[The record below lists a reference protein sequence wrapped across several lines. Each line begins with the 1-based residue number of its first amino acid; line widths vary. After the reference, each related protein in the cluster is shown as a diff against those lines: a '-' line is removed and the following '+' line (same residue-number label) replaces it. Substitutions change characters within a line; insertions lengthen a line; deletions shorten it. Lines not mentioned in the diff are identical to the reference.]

1 MYAELHVLSN
11 FSFLRGA
18 SFPEEL
24 VERAAQLGY
33 RAIAITDEC
42 SVAGIVRAHEAA
54 KKFNLPL
61 IVGAK
66 LICKDALTLIALARS
81 RRGYAQL
88 CRLITQARRAAG
100 KGSFSLERTWLE
112 GALDECSLIWLPNES
127 TARADGEWLHTR
139 FAGRLWIGIE
149 LHHDGFDREHIGR
162 ARELSTLLSLPVTA
176 CGGVLMHVRERK
188 LLHDVLTAIRLR
200 TPLLQCGYALE
211 PNRDR
216 HLHSIKVLAARYP
229 AEWLT
234 ESVRIAEQCRFSLDE
249 IKYQFPAELVPE
261 GHTAASWLRT
271 LSYAGARER
280 WADQIPE
287 NVKTLLEHELSL
299 IAELKYEHF
308 FLTVWDLVNFARERR
323 ILCQGRG
330 SAANSVVCYCLGI
343 TVVDPS
349 RQSVLFERF
358 ISKERHEPPDI
369 DVDFEHE
376 RREEVMQYLY
386 ERYGR
391 HRAGIAATVITYR
404 LKSALRDVGK
414 VLGFDLLQIE
424 RLIGALARRESEDPQ
439 ELPKWLAEVGFDAT
453 NPMVERLM
461 QLVAE
466 IVGFPRHLSQHV
478 GGFVIAAHRLD
489 ELVPIE
495 NATMPN
501 RTVIQWDKDDLESLG
516 LLKVDVLALGML
528 TAIRR
533 TLDLHNRATGESLTL
548 ATIPTEDPQT
558 YEMFCRADTVGVF
571 QIESRAQMSMLPRLK
586 PREFYDLV
594 VEIGLVRPG
603 PIVGDMVHPYLR
615 RRMGLEPITYPSE
628 AVRRV
633 LQRTLGIPIWQEQA
647 MELAVVAA
655 GFTLGEADALR
666 RAMAAWRRH
675 GNLDT
680 FHEKLLR
687 GLQERGY
694 SEQFAD
700 QLWRQ
705 LQGFSAYGFPESHAA
720 SFAAIAYASGWLKCH
735 SPAAFAAGLIN
746 SQPMGFYTPQQIIRD
761 AREHGVEVRAVD
773 VTRSV
778 WDCTLEIDAPGQ
790 VPVLRLGLRLVKGL
804 SKAAAAALLVAR
816 DIRHFTDMADLVR
829 RSRLARRDLELLAGA
844 NALSSLTGNR
854 HHAAWAL
861 AGVDT
866 EFALLAD
873 ASPREATPLLRAP
886 SEGQN
891 ILADFRS
898 TGISLRRHPL
908 ALLRDR
914 LIRRRVQCAKEVLE
928 SENGTEIRFIGL
940 VTLRQSPSTAKHTTF
955 MTLED
960 ETGIV
965 QVIVWNNVA
974 QQYRAA
980 FLGAS
985 LLEVR
990 GVFQHESGVKHLIA
1004 QALFDCSQ
1012 WLGVLR
1018 VPSRDFH

>member
-11 FSFLRGA
+11 YSFLRGA

-24 VERAAQLGY
+24 IERAAQLSY

-42 SVAGIVRAHEAA
+42 SVAGSVRAHDAA
-54 KKFNLPL
+54 KKHKIPL
-61 IVGAK
+61 IIGAT
-66 LICKDALTLIALARS
+66 LTCTDGLTLVALAQS
-81 RRGYAQL
+81 RHGYGQL
-88 CRLITQARRAAG
+88 CRLITQARRAAE
-100 KGSFSLERTWLE
+100 KGMFSLSRSMLD
-112 GALDECSLIWLPNES
+112 GALEQCCLIWLP
-127 TARADGEWLHTR
+127 RDGDAEVDGAWLHER
-139 FAGRLWIGIE
+139 FSDRLWIGVE
-149 LHHDGFDREHIGR
+149 LHHDGHDDDHVQRTASLGR
-162 ARELSTLLSLPVTA
+162 RLGLPVTA
-176 CGGVLMHVRERK
+176 CGGVLMHARERK
-188 LLHDVLTAIRLR
+188 PVLDVLTSIRLR
-200 TPLLQCGYALE
+200 TPLSQCGYALE

-216 HLHSIKVLAARYP
+216 HLHAPKVLSARYP
-229 AEWLT
+229 AEWLA
-234 ESVRIAEQCRFSLDE
+234 ESVRIAERCRFSLDE
-249 IKYQFPAELVPE
+249 LKYQFPAELVSE
-261 GHTAASWLRT
+261 DHTPASWLRK
-271 LSYAGARER
+271 LAYEGARER
-280 WADQIPE
+280 WADAIPE
-287 NVKTLLEHELSL
+287 KVETLLEHELSL
-299 IAELKYEHF
+299 IAELRYEHF
-308 FLTVWDLVNFARERR
+308 FLTVHDLVRFAKSKH

-343 TVVDPS
+343 TIVDPS

-358 ISKERHEPPDI
+358 ISKERHEAPDI

-386 ERYGR
+386 TQYGR
-391 HRAGIAATVITYR
+391 HRAGLAATVITYR
-404 LKSALRDVGK
+404 LRSAIRDVGMA
-414 VLGFDLLQIE
+414 LGFDKLQLD
-424 RLIGALARRESEDPQ
+424 RLIQTLSRRETEDQ
-439 ELPKWLAEVGFDAT
+439 SALPRWLAEAGFAAR
-453 NPMVERLM
+453 NPMVERLLQM
-461 QLVAE
+461 VAE

-478 GGFVIAAHRLD
+478 GGFVIAADRLD

-495 NATMPN
+495 NAAMAD

-533 TLDLHNRATGESLTL
+533 TLELHNLATGGTLTM
-548 ATIPTEDPQT
+548 ASIPTEDPET
-558 YEMFCRADTVGVF
+558 YEMCCRADTVGVF
-571 QIESRAQMSMLPRLK
+571 QIESRAQMSMLPRLR
-586 PREFYDLV
+586 PRQFYDLV
-594 VEIGLVRPG
+594 VEVGLVRPG

-633 LQRTLGIPIWQEQA
+633 LERTLGIPIWQEQA

-655 GFTLGEADALR
+655 GFTLGEADQLR
-666 RAMAAWRRH
+666 RAMAAWRRS

-680 FHEKLLR
+680 FHDKLLR
-687 GLQERGY
+687 GLAERGY
-694 SEQFAD
+694 SETFGQ

-720 SFAAIAYASGWLKCH
+720 SFAAIAYASAWLKCH

-746 SQPMGFYTPQQIIRD
+746 SQPMGFYTPSQIIRD
-761 AREHGVEVRAVD
+761 VREHGVDVRAID
-773 VTRSV
+773 ATKSA
-778 WDCTLEIDAPGQ
+778 WDCTLEVEASGEAPA
-790 VPVLRLGLRLVKGL
+790 LRLGLRLVKGL
-804 SKAAAAALLVAR
+804 SEASARCLLQVREDAAFA
-816 DIRHFTDMADLVR
+816 DTADLVR
-829 RSRLARRDLELLAGA
+829 RTQLSRRDLELLAGA
-844 NALSSLTGNR
+844 NALAALSGNR

-866 EFALLAD
+866 DCELLAE
-873 ASPREATPLLRAP
+873 APPNEATPLLRAP

-898 TGISLRRHPL
+898 TGLSLRRHPI

-914 LIRRRVQCAKEVLE
+914 LMRRGIQTALEVLQ
-928 SENGTEIRFIGL
+928 SDNGVDVRFAGL

-955 MTLED
+955 MTVED

-965 QVIVWNNVA
+965 QVIVWNSVA
-974 QQYRAA
+974 QQYRRA
-980 FLGAS
+980 FLGGS

-990 GVFQHESGVKHLIA
+990 GTFQHESGVKHLIA
-1004 QALFDCSQ
+1004 QALFDHTA